1 MENAEIIISLAGTVI
16 SLIIAVI
23 TFIAKFLKSEKAKTT
38 AEKVVQICDEILP
51 LIKQAEQFVNF
62 SGQEKKEYVMTLMRK
77 YALDN
82 GISFDFGMLAEK
94 IDDLVDF
101 TKNVNVKTF
110 VGEENT
116 KSKTCTEKIG
126 NVVINRIL

>member
-38 AEKVVQICDEILP
+38 AENIIQICNEIVP

-82 GISFDFGMLAEK
+82 GISFDFGMLDEK

>member
-16 SLIIAVI
+16 SLLIAVV
-23 TFIAKFLKSEKAKTT
+23 TFISKFLKSEKAKTT
-38 AEKVVQICDEILP
+38 AENIVQICDEIVP
-51 LIKQAEQFVNF
+51 LINQAEQFVNF

-82 GISFDFGMLAEK
+82 GISFDFGMLDEK

>member
-16 SLIIAVI
+16 SLLIAVV
-23 TFIAKFLKSEKAKTT
+23 TFISKFLKSEKAKTT
-38 AEKVVQICDEILP
+38 AENIVQICDEILP

-82 GISFDFGMLAEK
+82 GISFDFGMLDEK

>member
-38 AEKVVQICDEILP
+38 AENIVQICDEILP

-116 KSKTCTEKIG
+116 KSKMCTEKIG

>member
-38 AEKVVQICDEILP
+38 AENIIQICNEIVP

-116 KSKTCTEKIG
+116 KSKTCTEKIE

>member
-38 AEKVVQICDEILP
+38 AENIVQICDEILP

-82 GISFDFGMLAEK
+82 GIYLDCQMLAEK
-94 IDDLVDF
+94 IDELVAL
-101 TKNVNVKTF
+101 TKNVNVKDSYQNTAKSSY
-110 VGEENT
+110 EEVDN
-116 KSKTCTEKIG
+116 KVSA
-126 NVVINRIL
+126 VANRIL